1 MQLAAWAAK
10 ILPEPLKRA
19 LYRLGPL
26 TRALRGLLNRAAP
39 TGITETTIAGGDL
52 QGWRMALDLQQEKDY
67 WLGSY
72 ETGLQTAL
80 RDLIQPGWTVYDV
93 GANVGYITLL
103 LARRIGASGRVF
115 AFEALPQNQVR
126 WQTNVAL
133 NNLQARTHLFCGAVT
148 DLSGQAAFLLGPS
161 DDMGKA
167 QGSTGRALTYAE
179 SILVPSITL
188 DDFIYRD
195 GNPPPQAI
203 KMDIEGGEV
212 LALLGMRRTLKE
224 VRPLILLELHGSES
238 ARVAWEMLTPLGYSL
253 HRMAAAYPQVRAL
266 QDLDWKAYLVARP
279 PR

>member
-1 MQLAAWAAK
+1 MAAWAAK
-10 ILPEPLKRA
+10 ILPEPFKRA

-26 TRALRGLLNRAAP
+26 TRALRRLLNRAAP
-39 TGITETTIAGGDL
+39 TGITETKIAGGDL

-93 GANVGYITLL
+93 GANIGYITLL
-103 LARRIGASGRVF
+103 LARRVGTNGRVF
-115 AFEALPQNQVR
+115 AFEALPQNQAR
-126 WQTNVAL
+126 WQTNIAL
-133 NNLQARTHLFCGAVT
+133 NNLQDRARLFRGAVT

-167 QGSTGRALTYAE
+167 QGSAGRALTYAE
-179 SILVPSITL
+179 SILVPAITL

-195 GNPPPQAI
+195 GNPLPQAI

-212 LALLGMRRTLKE
+212 LALRGMSRTLKAA
-224 VRPLILLELHGSES
+224 RPLILLELHGPES
-238 ARVAWEMLTPLGYSL
+238 ARAAWETLTAVGYTL
-253 HRMAAAYPQVRAL
+253 HRMAAPYPQVSAL
-266 QDLDWKAYLVARP
+266 QDLDWKAYIVARP